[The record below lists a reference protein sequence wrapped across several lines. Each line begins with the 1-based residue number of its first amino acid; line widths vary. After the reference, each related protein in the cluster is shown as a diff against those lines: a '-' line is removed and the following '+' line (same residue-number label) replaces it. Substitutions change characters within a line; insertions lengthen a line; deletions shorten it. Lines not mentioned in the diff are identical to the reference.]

1 MSQKQTFRVARKVD
15 NSSLEPHPMNHSFST
30 VKQYRE
36 TTAGDSLT
44 AEHNKATLN
53 TSHESALSSSPKSSD
68 YKSEKNMIT

>member
-1 MSQKQTFRVARKVD
+1 
-15 NSSLEPHPMNHSFST
+15 MNHSFST